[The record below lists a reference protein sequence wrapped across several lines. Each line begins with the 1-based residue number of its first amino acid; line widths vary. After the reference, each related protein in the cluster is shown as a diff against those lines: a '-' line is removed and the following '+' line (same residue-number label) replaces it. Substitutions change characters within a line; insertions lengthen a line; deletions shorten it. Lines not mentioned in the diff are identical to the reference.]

1 MGKKCLAKTCISHF
15 GQAVY
20 WLFLVHPT
28 VVLVLLSASVE
39 RFIFSHMWDFSYHT
53 LYILFN
59 EVEKEGCDSDTNC
72 ESVGGRQ
79 LDVCPVVV
87 ITDVA
92 ALVEGSLMCV

>member
-1 MGKKCLAKTCISHF
+1 MKNNTSLVGIS
-15 GQAVY
+15 A
-20 WLFLVHPT
+20 
-28 VVLVLLSASVE
+28 
-39 RFIFSHMWDFSYHT
+39 D
-53 LYILFN
+53 N
-59 EVEKEGCDSDTNC
+59 EEGKEGFDSDYNC